1 MTANHA
7 ATAIN
12 EAERSESIGS
22 DRMVGGAS
30 TRNMVE
36 AELWLRSDKSRMI
49 S

>member
-1 MTANHA
+1 MTAAHA
-7 ATAIN
+7 AKAIN
-12 EAERSESIGS
+12 RAERIESNGS

-30 TRNMVE
+30 TRNIVE